1 MSDMSIDQVL
11 AQMRTIQI
19 QAQTPPANGVEQ
31 AGENSGVN
39 FSEILKTSINE
50 VNEVQSDAANLVK
63 AFEQGD
69 PNVDITEVMVALQK
83 ASVSFQA
90 MTQVRN
96 KLVSAYQDIM
106 NMPL

>member
-1 MSDMSIDQVL
+1 MSDMNIDQVL
-11 AQMRTIQI
+11 AQMRTIAV
-19 QAQTPPANGVEQ
+19 QAQTPPASGVEQ
-31 AGENSGVN
+31 SPEGGAN
-39 FSEILKTSINE
+39 FSEMLKTSINQ
-50 VNEVQSDAANLVK
+50 VNEVQTEAGNLVK

-69 PNVDITEVMVALQK
+69 PNVDIAEVMVALQK

-106 NMPL
+106 NMPI